1 MLNQP
6 LDFEKN
12 ITELERKI
20 EELKQ
25 LYKSGNIDIAE
36 EITRLEKKVNKML
49 TEVYSKLTPWQ
60 KTQIARHPQRPYFL
74 DYVNMIFSNFIE
86 LHGDRTF
93 GDDPAI
99 CGGFATFRERTVM
112 LIGHQK
118 GRTSKE
124 KAFRNFGMPHPE
136 GYRKAIR
143 LLKLAEHFKKPVIT
157 FIDTPGAYPGIG
169 AEERN
174 QAEAIASSIATMLDL
189 RVPVI
194 SVVIGEGGS
203 GGALAIGVC
212 DRLLMLQYA
221 IYSVISPEGCAS
233 ILWRDTSRA
242 AEAAEYLKL
251 TADDLLRMGIAD
263 EIINEPLG
271 GAHRNWNATAVSI
284 NEHLYRNLVE
294 LESIPV
300 DELLKLRYEKYR
312 KIGVYRENN
321 IVYKTF

>member
-1 MLNQP
+1 MINQP

-12 ITELERKI
+12 IAELEKKI

-25 LYKSGNIDIAE
+25 LYKSGNVDIAD

-49 TEVYSKLTPWQ
+49 AEVYSRLTPWQ
-60 KTQIARHPQRPYFL
+60 KVLISRHPQRPYFL
-74 DYVNMIFSNFIE
+74 DYVNLIFSNFIE
-86 LHGDRTF
+86 LHGDRMF

-118 GRTSKE
+118 GRTARE
-124 KAFRNFGMPHPE
+124 KSFRNFGMPHPE
-136 GYRKAIR
+136 GYRKAVR
-143 LLKLAEHFKKPVIT
+143 LMKLAERFKKPVIT
-157 FIDTPGAYPGIG
+157 CSDTPGAFPGIG

-174 QAEAIASSIATMLDL
+174 QAEAIATSIATMLTL

-194 SVVIGEGGS
+194 SIVIGEGGS

-212 DRLLMLQYA
+212 DRLLMLQYS

-233 ILWRDTSRA
+233 ILWRDAGRA
-242 AEAAEYLKL
+242 SEAAEYLKL

-271 GAHRNWNATAVSI
+271 GAHRNWSATATAI

-294 LESIPV
+294 LESMPEE
-300 DELLKLRYEKYR
+300 ELIKSRHEKYK
-312 KIGVYRENN
+312 KIGVYKENN
-321 IVYKTF
+321 VVFKAF

>member
-157 FIDTPGAYPGIG
+157 FIDTPGAFPGIG

>member
-74 DYVNMIFSNFIE
+74 DYVNMIFSNFVE

>member
-1 MLNQP
+1 MINQP

-12 ITELERKI
+12 ITELEKKI

-25 LYKSGNIDIAE
+25 LYKSGNVDIAD

-49 TEVYSKLTPWQ
+49 KEVYSKLTPWQ
-60 KTQIARHPQRPYFL
+60 KTQIARHQQRPYFL
-74 DYVNMIFSNFIE
+74 DYVNLIFSNFIE
-86 LHGDRTF
+86 LHGDRMYS
-93 GDDPAI
+93 DDPAI

-112 LIGHQK
+112 LIGQQK
-118 GRTSKE
+118 GRTARDKS
-124 KAFRNFGMPHPE
+124 FRNFGMPHPE

-143 LLKLAEHFKKPVIT
+143 LFKLAERFKKPVIT
-157 FIDTPGAYPGIG
+157 FIDTPGAFPGIG

-174 QAEAIASSIATMLDL
+174 QAEAIASSIATMINL

-194 SVVIGEGGS
+194 SIVIGEGGS

-212 DRLLMLQYA
+212 DRLLMLQYS

-233 ILWRDTSRA
+233 ILWRDSSRA
-242 AEAAEYLKL
+242 SEAAEYLKL

-263 EIINEPLG
+263 EIVNEPLG
-271 GAHRNWNATAVSI
+271 GAHRNWNATASSI

-294 LESIPV
+294 IESIPIE
-300 DELLKLRYEKYR
+300 ELVKNRHEKYR
-312 KIGVYRENN
+312 KIGVYKENSV
-321 IVYKTF
+321 IFKTF

>member
-1 MLNQP
+1 MINQP

-12 ITELERKI
+12 IAELEKKI

-25 LYKSGNIDIAE
+25 LYKSGNVDIAD
-36 EITRLEKKVNKML
+36 EIARLEKKVNKML
-49 TEVYSKLTPWQ
+49 TDVYSKLTPWQ

-74 DYVNMIFSNFIE
+74 DYVNLIFSNFIE
-86 LHGDRTF
+86 LHGDRMY

-112 LIGHQK
+112 LVGQQK
-118 GRTSKE
+118 GRTAKE
-124 KAFRNFGMPHPE
+124 KSFRNFGMPHPE

-143 LLKLAEHFKKPVIT
+143 LFKLAERFKKPVIT
-157 FIDTPGAYPGIG
+157 FIDTPGAFPGIG

-174 QAEAIASSIATMLDL
+174 QAGAIASSIATMLDL
-189 RVPVI
+189 RVPII
-194 SVVIGEGGS
+194 SIVIGEGGS

-212 DRLLMLQYA
+212 DRLLMLQYS

-233 ILWRDTSRA
+233 ILWRDTGRA
-242 AEAAEYLKL
+242 SEAAEYLKL

-263 EIINEPLG
+263 EIVNEPLG
-271 GAHRNWNATAVSI
+271 GAHRNWNATASSI

-294 LESIPV
+294 IESIPIE
-300 DELLKLRYEKYR
+300 ELKKIRYEKYR
-312 KIGVYRENN
+312 KIGVYKENN
-321 IVYKTF
+321 LIFKAF

>member
-1 MLNQP
+1 MINQP

-12 ITELERKI
+12 VTELEKKI

-25 LYKSGNIDIAE
+25 LYKSGNLDIAD

-49 TEVYSKLTPWQ
+49 TDIYSHLSPWQ

-74 DYVNMIFSNFIE
+74 DYVNLIFSNFIE
-86 LHGDRTF
+86 LHGDRRF

-118 GRTSKE
+118 GRTTKE
-124 KAFRNFGMPHPE
+124 KALRNFGMPHPE

-143 LLKLAEHFKKPVIT
+143 LFELAERFKKPVIT

-174 QAEAIASSIATMLDL
+174 QAEAIASSIQKMSKL
-189 RVPVI
+189 RVPII

-203 GGALAIGVC
+203 GGALAIGLC
-212 DRLLMLQYA
+212 DRLLMLQYS

-233 ILWRDTSRA
+233 ILFRDAGRA
-242 AEAAEYLKL
+242 NEAAEYLKL
-251 TADDLLRMGIAD
+251 TAEDLLRMGIAD

-271 GAHRNWNATAVSI
+271 GAHRNWNATASAI
-284 NEHLYRNLVE
+284 NEHIYRNLVE
-294 LESIPV
+294 LESIPI
-300 DELLKLRYEKYR
+300 DDLLKMRYEKYR

-321 IVYKTF
+321 IIYRAL

>member
-1 MLNQP
+1 MINQP
-6 LDFEKN
+6 LEFEKN
-12 ITELERKI
+12 ITELEKKI

-25 LYKSGNIDIAE
+25 LYKSGNVDIAE

-49 TEVYSKLTPWQ
+49 TEIYSKLTPWQ
-60 KTQIARHPQRPYFL
+60 KTLVARHPQRPYFL
-74 DYVNMIFSNFIE
+74 DYVNLIFSNFIE
-86 LHGDRTF
+86 LHGDRMF

-112 LIGHQK
+112 LVGHQK
-118 GRTSKE
+118 GRTAKE
-124 KAFRNFGMPHPE
+124 KALRNFGMPHPE

-143 LLKLAEHFKKPVIT
+143 LFKLAERFKKPVIT

-174 QAEAIASSIATMLDL
+174 QAEAIASSIYTMLNL
-189 RVPVI
+189 KVPVI

-212 DRLLMLQYA
+212 DRLLMLQYSV
-221 IYSVISPEGCAS
+221 YSVISPEGCAS
-233 ILWRDTSRA
+233 ILWRDTGRA
-242 AEAAEYLKL
+242 KEAAEYLKL
-251 TADDLLRMGIAD
+251 TAEDLLRMGIAD
-263 EIINEPLG
+263 EVITEPLG
-271 GAHRNWNATAVSI
+271 GAHRNWNATAGSI

-294 LESIPV
+294 IESLPPE
-300 DELLKLRYEKYR
+300 ELIRNRYEKYR

-321 IVYKTF
+321 IIFKTF